1 MHVVMHITQ
10 LQYPWLYFYDVTVF
24 TQP

>member
-10 LQYPWLYFYDVTVF
+10 LQYPWLCFYDVTVF